1 MSPTARVKERI
12 AELTRPTGEED
23 LMAVDYP
30 KPRFSLSTTAAV
42 AAAGL
47 AFLGCL
53 LWWAVSSLGQ
63 GSGQADF
70 AALAED
76 SAPSDS
82 AGTRSTD
89 DAAATSPGSEQKSP
103 KHAAVTG
110 TVDAGAHSADDI
122 VVSVV
127 GLVQNP
133 GIMTLP
139 DGSRAADALA
149 VAGVLPEADLV
160 RINHAEL
167 LSDGQQL
174 VAVGPDDPAPPV
186 SGTGTSAGGAGG
198 GAGSAG
204 VGQGAST
211 GPISLNTAT
220 VAELTAL
227 QGAGEATASAIIEF
241 RESNGGFA
249 SVEQLLEV
257 SGIGPAKFSR
267 LQDEVTV

>member
-1 MSPTARVKERI
+1 
-12 AELTRPTGEED
+12 
-23 LMAVDYP
+23 MAVDYP

-110 TVDAGAHSADDI
+110 TVDAGAHSDDD
-122 VVSVV
+122 SV
-127 GLVQNP
+127 G
-133 GIMTLP
+133 
-139 DGSRAADALA
+139 
-149 VAGVLPEADLV
+149 
-160 RINHAEL
+160 
-167 LSDGQQL
+167 
-174 VAVGPDDPAPPV
+174 
-186 SGTGTSAGGAGG
+186 
-198 GAGSAG
+198 
-204 VGQGAST
+204 
-211 GPISLNTAT
+211 
-220 VAELTAL
+220 
-227 QGAGEATASAIIEF
+227 
-241 RESNGGFA
+241 
-249 SVEQLLEV
+249 
-257 SGIGPAKFSR
+257 
-267 LQDEVTV
+267 

>member
-30 KPRFSLSTTAAV
+30 TPRFSLSTTAAV
-42 AAAGL
+42 AAAAL
-47 AFLGCL
+47 ACLGCL

-63 GSGQADF
+63 GSAQADF
-70 AALAED
+70 AAVADD
-76 SAPSDS
+76 SAPSGS
-82 AGTRSTD
+82 AGASSTD

-110 TVDAGAHSADDI
+110 TVDAGAHSSDDI

-174 VAVGPDDPAPPV
+174 VVVGPDDPAPPV
-186 SGTGTSAGGAGG
+186 SGSGIGGAGG
-198 GAGSAG
+198 GAASAG
-204 VGQGAST
+204 AGQGAGT

-227 QGAGEATASAIIEF
+227 HGVGEATASAIIEF

>member
-1 MSPTARVKERI
+1 
-12 AELTRPTGEED
+12 
-23 LMAVDYP
+23 MAVDYP

-174 VAVGPDDPAPPV
+174 VVVGPDDPAPPV

-227 QGAGEATASAIIEF
+227 HGVGEATASAIIEF

>member
-1 MSPTARVKERI
+1 
-12 AELTRPTGEED
+12 
-23 LMAVDYP
+23 MAVDYP
-30 KPRFSLSTTAAV
+30 KPRFSLSITAAV

-76 SAPSDS
+76 SAPSGS
-82 AGTRSTD
+82 AGARSTDDAHSTD

-110 TVDAGAHSADDI
+110 AVDAGAHSSDDI

-174 VAVGPDDPAPPV
+174 VVVGPDDPAPPV

-227 QGAGEATASAIIEF
+227 HGVGEATASAIIEF